1 MERIIIKGGSR
12 LKGAVKVS
20 GAKNAVLP
28 ILGASLLCGGES
40 KIYNVPRLRDV
51 EVMVELLRHLG
62 ARIYREDHQLRIDTT
77 HVESR
82 EIGESLMR
90 RMRASNLV
98 LGPLLGRF
106 GAVVISQPGG
116 CNIGSRP
123 MDLHLRG
130 MRALGATIDEKA
142 GYVRA
147 RVSKLIGAD
156 IHLDVPSVGATENI
170 LMAASVARGVTVLRN
185 AAREPEIVDL
195 QNYLNGMGAKIS
207 GAGTDMIR
215 IKGVQTLHS
224 CRHNVIPD
232 RIEAGTHLVAAAI
245 TRGEITVQNIIPEH
259 VEPVLAKLREAGA
272 ELDIAGDAVRI
283 CCLRRLRAVDVKTM
297 PYPGFPTDMQPQ
309 IMALLSVADGT
320 STVTENV
327 FENRFKHVPEL
338 GRLGADI
345 RIEGSTAIVKGR
357 ESLSGAG
364 VEASDLRAGA
374 ALVLAG
380 LGAENTTVVEQVQH
394 IDRGYER
401 LEEKY
406 RILGADIARVR
417 A

>member
-1 MERIIIKGGSR
+1 MERIIIKGGNR
-12 LKGAVKVS
+12 LKGTIEVS

-40 KIYNVPRLRDV
+40 IIYNVPRLDDV
-51 EVMVELLRHLG
+51 EVMVELLTYLG
-62 ARIYREDHQLRIDTT
+62 ARIHREDHHLRINTT
-77 HVESR
+77 NVEPR
-82 EIGESLMR
+82 EIGENLMR

-130 MRALGATIDEKA
+130 MKALGAAIDEKS
-142 GYVRA
+142 GYIRA
-147 RVSKLIGAD
+147 RAARLEGTD

-170 LMAASVARGVTVLRN
+170 LMAASMARGLTILRN

-195 QNYLNGMGAKIS
+195 QNYLNKMEARIS
-207 GAGTDMIR
+207 GAGTDVIR
-215 IKGVQTLHS
+215 IEGVQELKPCNH
-224 CRHNVIPD
+224 RVIPD
-232 RIEAGTHLVAAAI
+232 RVEAGTHLVAAAI
-245 TRGEITVQNIIPEH
+245 TGGNVTVRNVIPEH

-272 ELDIAGDAVRI
+272 DFEVAGDVVRI
-283 CCLRRLRAVDVKTM
+283 SSGPLRAVDVKTQ

-309 IMALLSVADGT
+309 IMALLSLGEGT
-320 STVTENV
+320 STITENI
-327 FENRFKHVPEL
+327 FENRFKHVSEL
-338 GRLGADI
+338 RRLGADI
-345 RIEGSTAIVKGR
+345 RIEGKTAIIKGR
-357 ESLSGAG
+357 EGLSGAS

-380 LGAENTTVVEQVQH
+380 LAADNTTVVEQAQH

-406 RILGADIARVR
+406 RILGADIVRVR

>member
-1 MERIIIKGGSR
+1 MERIIIKGGNR
-12 LKGAVKVS
+12 LKGTIEVS

-40 KIYNVPRLRDV
+40 IIYNVPRLDDV
-51 EVMVELLRHLG
+51 EVMVELLTYLG
-62 ARIYREDHQLRIDTT
+62 ARIHREDHHLRINTT
-77 HVESR
+77 NVEPR
-82 EIGESLMR
+82 EIGENLMR

-123 MDLHLRG
+123 MDLHLRS
-130 MRALGATIDEKA
+130 MKALGAAIDEKS
-142 GYVRA
+142 GYIRA
-147 RVSKLIGAD
+147 RAARLEGAD

-170 LMAASVARGVTVLRN
+170 LMAASMARGFTILRN

-195 QNYLNGMGAKIS
+195 QNYLNKMGARIS
-207 GAGTDMIR
+207 GAGTDVIR
-215 IKGVQTLHS
+215 IEGVQELKPCNH
-224 CRHNVIPD
+224 RVIPD
-232 RIEAGTHLVAAAI
+232 RVEAGTHLVAAAI
-245 TRGEITVQNIIPEH
+245 TGGNVTVRNVIPEH

-272 ELDIAGDAVRI
+272 DFEVAGDAVRI
-283 CCLRRLRAVDVKTM
+283 NSGPLRAVDVKTQ

-309 IMALLSVADGT
+309 IMALLSLGEGT
-320 STVTENV
+320 STITENI
-327 FENRFKHVPEL
+327 FENRFKHVSEL
-338 GRLGADI
+338 RRLGADI
-345 RIEGSTAIVKGR
+345 RIEGKTAIIRGR
-357 ESLSGAG
+357 ESLSGAS

-380 LGAENTTVVEQVQH
+380 LAADNTTVVEQAQH

-406 RILGADIARVR
+406 RILGADIVRVR

>member
-1 MERIIIKGGSR
+1 MERIIIKGGNR
-12 LKGAVKVS
+12 LKGTIAVS

-40 KIYNVPRLRDV
+40 FIKNVPNLHDV
-51 EVMVELLRHLG
+51 GVMVELLEYLG
-62 ARIYREDHQLRIDTT
+62 AQIYRDDHCLRIDNNN
-77 HVESR
+77 VAPR
-82 EIGESLMR
+82 EIGEDLMR
-90 RMRASNLV
+90 KMRASNLV

-106 GAVVISQPGG
+106 GTVRISQPGG

-130 MRALGATIDEKA
+130 TRALGARIEERA
-142 GYVRA
+142 GFLTAEAA
-147 RVSKLIGAD
+147 RLTGAD
-156 IHLDVPSVGATENI
+156 IYLDVPSVGATENI
-170 LMAASVARGVTVLRN
+170 MMAASLARGRTTLRN

-195 QNYLNGMGAKIS
+195 QQYLNRMGAKIS
-207 GAGTDMIR
+207 GAGTDVIR
-215 IKGVQTLHS
+215 VEGVENLQP
-224 CRHNVIPD
+224 CRHTVIPD
-232 RIEAGTHLVAAAI
+232 RIEAGTYLVAAAV
-245 TRGEITVQNIIPEH
+245 TGGEVTVENIIPEH

-272 ELDIAGDAVRI
+272 EFEAAGNAVQVK
-283 CCLRRLRAVDVKTM
+283 CPERLRAVDVKTL

-309 IMALLSVADGT
+309 FVALLSLAEGT
-320 STVTENV
+320 STVTETI

-338 GRLGADI
+338 RRLGADI
-345 RIEGSTAIVKGR
+345 RLEGNTVIVKGKR
-357 ESLSGAG
+357 TLSGAV

-380 LGAENTTVVEQVQH
+380 LAADNTTVVEQVEH

-401 LEEKY
+401 LEEKL
-406 RILGADIARVR
+406 RNLGANIARER

>member
-1 MERIIIKGGSR
+1 MERIIIKGGNR
-12 LKGAVKVS
+12 LKGTIKVS

-40 KIYNVPRLRDV
+40 TIYNVPRLRDV
-51 EVMVELLRHLG
+51 EVMIELLTYLG
-62 ARIYREDHQLRIDTT
+62 ACVHREDHQLRIDTT
-77 HVESR
+77 YVEPR
-82 EIGESLMR
+82 EIGEKLMR

-106 GAVVISQPGG
+106 GRVVISQPGG

-130 MRALGATIDEKA
+130 MRALGATVDEKA
-142 GYVRA
+142 GFVWA
-147 RVSKLIGAD
+147 RTSGLVGAD

-170 LMAASVARGVTVLRN
+170 IMAACVARGRTTLHN
-185 AAREPEIVDL
+185 AAREPEIIDL
-195 QNYLNGMGAKIS
+195 QHYLNAMGARVS
-207 GAGTDMIR
+207 GAGTGVIR
-215 IKGVQTLHS
+215 IEGVDSLHG
-224 CRHNVIPD
+224 CRHEVIPD

-245 TRGEITVQNIIPEH
+245 TGDDVTVENVIAEF
-259 VEPVLAKLREAGA
+259 VEPVLAKLRETGA
-272 ELDIAGDAVRI
+272 ELAVEGNAVRI
-283 CCLRRLRAVDVKTM
+283 RAPVRPKAVDVKTL

-309 IMALLSVADGT
+309 MMALSSLAEGT
-320 STVTENV
+320 STVTETI

-338 GRLGADI
+338 RRLGADI
-345 RIEGSTAIVKGR
+345 SVEGRTAIIKGR
-357 ESLSGAG
+357 KTLSGAS

-380 LGAENTTVVEQVQH
+380 LAAENTTVVEKAEYLE
-394 IDRGYER
+394 RGYER

-406 RILGADIARVR
+406 QLLGARISRER

>member
-1 MERIIIKGGSR
+1 MERIIIKGGNR
-12 LKGAVKVS
+12 LKGTIKVS

-28 ILGASLLCGGES
+28 ILGASLLCGSES
-40 KIYNVPRLRDV
+40 VIYNVPRLQDV
-51 EVMVELLRHLG
+51 EVMVELLAYLG
-62 ARIYREDHQLRIDTT
+62 ARICREDHQLRIDTT
-77 HVESR
+77 RVEPR
-82 EIGESLMR
+82 EIGEDLMR

-106 GAVVISQPGG
+106 GSLVISQPGG

-130 MRALGATIDEKA
+130 IRALGAAIDEKA
-142 GYVRA
+142 GYIRA
-147 RVSKLIGAD
+147 RAAGLTGAD

-170 LMAASVARGVTVLRN
+170 MMAASVARGTTILRN

-195 QNYLNGMGAKIS
+195 QNYLNGMGARIS
-207 GAGTDMIR
+207 GAGTDVIR
-215 IKGVQTLHS
+215 IRGVDALHS
-224 CRHNVIPD
+224 CRYSVIPD
-232 RIEAGTHLVAAAI
+232 RIEAGTYLVAAAI
-245 TRGEITVQNIIPEH
+245 TRGDVTVQNVIPEH

-272 ELDIAGDAVRI
+272 ELEIAGEAVRI
-283 CCLRRLRAVDVKTM
+283 HCSGRLKAVNVKTM

-309 IMALLSVADGT
+309 IMALLSLAEGT
-320 STVTENV
+320 STVTENI

-338 GRLGADI
+338 QRLGADI
-345 RIEGSTAIVKGR
+345 RIEGNTAIIKGR
-357 ESLSGAG
+357 GALSGAS

-380 LGAENTTVVEQVQH
+380 LAAENTTVVEQPQH

-401 LEEKY
+401 LEEKCQ
-406 RILGADIARVR
+406 ILGADITRVR
-417 A
+417 V